1 MSLQAMFLG
10 ALLSALAALVLLI
23 LVRRERRPAVVAT
36 AAGFALLM
44 PMAWNSILKW
54 TGAVGLF
61 SHDLPFPPFPVSW
74 QDAGTGVFT
83 LAGTALALMAGP
95 CRGDAARGVA
105 ATAALT
111 ALAALIIDVYLY

>member
-1 MSLQAMFLG
+1 
-10 ALLSALAALVLLI
+10 
-23 LVRRERRPAVVAT
+23 
-36 AAGFALLM
+36 
-44 PMAWNSILKW
+44 MAWNSILKW